1 MKYSVLIRKLLAAS
15 EQTRYRHEEVADK
28 LSYRCVDGADII
40 RQTLMNAVC
49 DPRFKMH
56 VSVIPRWKVEA
67 QECLERFAE
76 RLMSIGNLTED
87 VALCE
92 MNEMLDAW
100 LRRAV
105 DSAYIIDRQS
115 FVWSEKTGKSSLQNV
130 LDEFAEES
138 SGDSEESKPNLQ
150 RILETGEASSGND
163 GNEQGLGR
171 GFGSG
176 HQKKLEDNYL
186 KNIPPSLIRLAKL
199 IGRSGDDIMLSG
211 TSFQNA
217 TKSDIDGISVGNDL
231 GSMLPSELALLSE
244 PATQDLFYRNYVSR
258 RLQVFSSASH
268 GTSKGPKHNDG
279 PIVICMDSSGSM
291 DGMPILVAKA
301 LTIALCIIAQRK
313 KRKLI
318 VVKYSDSYEMYKLD
332 SLASQKK
339 ELMSFLG
346 SVDMGGNNEDGM
358 FRWLLNEVLPD
369 FGEFDTTDLL
379 CISDF
384 GWTPISSEVKELI
397 DAEKA
402 KGMKFYGLNIG
413 EDYGAYSFSFDWDD
427 GVSPAD
433 VCDSLWKFSA
443 GVCEEITEKN
453 NK

>member
-15 EQTRYRHEEVADK
+15 EQARYRHEEVADK

-67 QECLERFAE
+67 QEWLERFAG

-87 VALCE
+87 VALRE

-100 LRRAV
+100 LRRAM
-105 DSAYIIDRQS
+105 DTAYIVDRQG
-115 FVWSEKTGKSSLQNV
+115 FVWSKKTGKSGLQNV
-130 LDEFAEES
+130 LDEFARES
-138 SGDSEESKPNLQ
+138 SGDSEESKPDLQ
-150 RILETGEASSGND
+150 KILETGEASSGNE
-163 GNEQGLGR
+163 GNEHGWGR
-171 GFGSG
+171 GFGPG

-186 KNIPPSLIRLAKL
+186 KNIQPSLIRLAKL

-231 GSMLPSELALLSE
+231 GSLLPSELALLSE
-244 PATQDLFYRNYVSR
+244 PATQDLFYRNYVTR

-268 GTSKGPKHNDG
+268 GTNKGQKHNEG
-279 PIVICMDSSGSM
+279 PIVICMDSSSSM

-301 LTIALCIIAQRK
+301 LTIALCVIAQRK

-332 SLASQKK
+332 NLASKKK
-339 ELMSFLG
+339 ELMAFLG

-358 FRWLLNEVLPD
+358 FRWLFNEVLPD
-369 FGEFDTTDLL
+369 FGEFDTADLL

-402 KGMKFYGLNIG
+402 KGMKVYGLNIG
-413 EDYGAYSFSFDWDD
+413 EEYGAYSFPFDEDD

-433 VCDSLWKFSA
+433 VCDSLWKFSY
-443 GVCEEITEKN
+443 GVCEEVSKEN

>member
-1 MKYSVLIRKLLAAS
+1 MKYSVLIRKLLVAS
-15 EQTRYRHEEVADK
+15 EQARYSHEEIADK
-28 LSYRCVDGADII
+28 LSFRCVDGADII

-56 VSVIPRWKVEA
+56 VSVIPRWKVDA
-67 QECLERFAE
+67 QEWLERFAE
-76 RLMSIGNLTED
+76 RLMSIGNLNED

-92 MNEMLDAW
+92 MNEMLDDW
-100 LRRAV
+100 LKRAV

-115 FVWSEKTGKSSLQNV
+115 FVWSKKIGKSGLQNV
-130 LDEFAEES
+130 LDEFVRES
-138 SGDSEESKPNLQ
+138 SGDSEESKPDLQ
-150 RILETGEASSGND
+150 RILETGEASSD
-163 GNEQGLGR
+163 NEGSEYGWGR
-171 GFGSG
+171 GFGPG

-231 GSMLPSELALLSE
+231 GSLLPSELALLSE
-244 PATQDLFYRNYVSR
+244 PATQDLFYRNYASR

-301 LTIALCIIAQRK
+301 LTIALCIIAQHK

-318 VVKYSDSYEMYKLD
+318 VVKYSDSHEMYKLD
-332 SLASQKK
+332 NLASQKK
-339 ELMSFLG
+339 ELMAFLG

-358 FRWLLNEVLPD
+358 FRWLFNEVLPD
-369 FGEFDTTDLL
+369 FGEFDTADLL

-413 EDYGAYSFSFDWDD
+413 EDYGAYSFPFDWDD

>member
-1 MKYSVLIRKLLAAS
+1 MKYSVLIRKLLVAS
-15 EQTRYRHEEVADK
+15 EQARYSHEEIADK

-56 VSVIPRWKVEA
+56 VSVIPRWKVDA
-67 QECLERFAE
+67 QEWLERFAE

-105 DSAYIIDRQS
+105 DSAYIVDRQS
-115 FVWSEKTGKSSLQNV
+115 FVWSEKTGKSGLQNV
-130 LDEFAEES
+130 LDGFVGES
-138 SGDSEESKPNLQ
+138 SGVSDGNKPDLQ
-150 RILETGEASSGND
+150 RILEAGEASSDNEGN
-163 GNEQGLGR
+163 GQGR
-171 GFGSG
+171 GFGQG

-199 IGRSGDDIMLSG
+199 IGRSGDDIMSG
-211 TSFQNA
+211 TSFPNA

-231 GSMLPSELALLSE
+231 GSLLPSELALLSE
-244 PATQDLFYRNYVSR
+244 PATQDLFYRNYVTR

-268 GTSKGPKHNDG
+268 DTNKGQKHNEG
-279 PIVICMDSSGSM
+279 PIIICMDSSSSM

-301 LTIALCIIAQRK
+301 LTVALCIIAQRK
-313 KRKLI
+313 KRKVI
-318 VVKYSDSYEMYKLD
+318 VVKYSDSYEMYKLGN
-332 SLASQKK
+332 LAIQKK
-339 ELMSFLG
+339 ELMAFLG

-358 FRWLLNEVLPD
+358 FRWLFNEVLPD
-369 FGEFDTTDLL
+369 FGEFDTADLL

-384 GWTPISSEVKELI
+384 GWTPISREVKDLI
-397 DAEKA
+397 DSEKA
-402 KGMKFYGLNIG
+402 KEMKVYGLNIG
-413 EDYGAYSFSFDWDD
+413 EDYGAHSFLFDYDFD
-427 GVSPAD
+427 GDSITPAD
-433 VCDSLWKFSA
+433 VCDSLWRFSD
-443 GVCEEITEKN
+443 GVCEEETEEN

>member
-1 MKYSVLIRKLLAAS
+1 MKYSALIRKLLAAS
-15 EQTRYRHEEVADK
+15 EQACYRQEEVADK
-28 LSYRCVDGADII
+28 LSYRCVDGTDII

-56 VSVIPRWKVEA
+56 VSVIPRWKVDA
-67 QECLERFAE
+67 QEWLELFAE
-76 RLMSIGNLTED
+76 RLMSIGNLTND

-100 LRRAV
+100 LRRAM
-105 DSAYIIDRQS
+105 DTAYIVDRQS
-115 FVWSEKTGKSSLQNV
+115 FVWSKKTGKSGLQNV
-130 LDEFAEES
+130 LDEFVGES
-138 SGDSEESKPNLQ
+138 SCDSEGNKSDLQ
-150 RILETGEASSGND
+150 RILETGEASSDNE
-163 GNEQGLGR
+163 GNEQGRGQ
-171 GFGSG
+171 GFGHG

-199 IGRSGDDIMLSG
+199 IGRSGDDIMFSG

-231 GSMLPSELALLSE
+231 GSLLPSELALLSE
-244 PATQDLFYRNYVSR
+244 PATQDLFYRNYVTR

-268 GTSKGPKHNDG
+268 GVSKGQKHNEG
-279 PIVICMDSSGSM
+279 PIIICMDSSSSM

-313 KRKLI
+313 KRKVI

-332 SLASQKK
+332 SLSNQKK
-339 ELMSFLG
+339 ELMAFLG

-358 FRWLLNEVLPD
+358 FRWLFNEVLPD
-369 FGEFDTTDLL
+369 FDEFDTADLL

-384 GWTPISSEVKELI
+384 GWAPISIEIKDMI
-397 DAEKA
+397 NAEKA
-402 KGMKFYGLNIG
+402 KGMKVYGLNIG
-413 EDYGAYSFSFDWDD
+413 EEYGAYSFPFDENDS
-427 GVSPAD
+427 VSPAD
-433 VCDSLWKFSA
+433 VCDSLWQFSD
-443 GVCEEITEKN
+443 GVCEEVW
-453 NK
+453 